1 MAEPNIPG
9 HGPVARARGEW
20 VGRIASVTFEPKG
33 GKPRF
38 TARLAEVS
46 GPELPVPD
54 GDRKVLDIRLLW
66 LGRRSV
72 GGIEPGSTLRVTGM
86 LTSRS
91 GLATIINPGYEIISA
106 AEN

>member
-9 HGPVARARGEW
+9 HGPVARVRGEW
-20 VGRIASVTFEPKG
+20 VGRISSVTLEPKTS
-33 GKPRF
+33 KPRF
-38 TARLAEVS
+38 TARLGEVS
-46 GPELPVPD
+46 GPDLPVPP
-54 GDRKVLDIRLLW
+54 GDRSVADIRLLW

-72 GGIEPGSTLRVTGM
+72 GGIEPGSTLRVRGM

-106 AEN
+106 GEH